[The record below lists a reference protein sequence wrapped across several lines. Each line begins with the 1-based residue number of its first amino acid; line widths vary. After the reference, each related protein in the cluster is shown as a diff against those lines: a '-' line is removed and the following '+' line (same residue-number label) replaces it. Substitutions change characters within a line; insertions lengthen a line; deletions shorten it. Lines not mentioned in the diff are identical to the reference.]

1 MVCWLDNF
9 EYPLIF
15 FLFCHYRCAGFKRT
29 GWTPHWIRNQNA
41 NTFCFCVQL
50 DPSWTKFQSFMNNLT
65 ASVGATPRITCSLT
79 LHYPPSLRF
88 VVFSSFFF
96 IIYMSVSFDFTLAI
110 FFLTSCW
117 WLLFYFFSW
126 FFLSEYHSLSQ
137 TFILICLFCAGIRL
151 CTSLRIGQSHKF
163 YQQRFTSQTRS
174 NPIEFTIVRRLY
186 RNILGRTII

>member
-1 MVCWLDNF
+1 MSLPLCRLQAHRLDTTLDTESER
-9 EYPLIF
+9 EYILFLCPTGPFLNEVSKFYEQSYSECGSNSAHNLFPHVTLSSFFKVRCIF
-15 FLFCHYRCAGFKRT
+15 F
-29 GWTPHWIRNQNA
+29 
-41 NTFCFCVQL
+41 
-50 DPSWTKFQSFMNNLT
+50 
-65 ASVGATPRITCSLT
+65 
-79 LHYPPSLRF
+79 
-88 VVFSSFFF
+88 FFF